1 MRKAL
6 PALLLLVL
14 ALAAAACGN
23 DDEETAGGGTTT
35 TGASCDKDSLELF
48 TPGQLTNDRQREV
61 DRRPH
66 GAKARRRR
74 RSASST
80 PA

>member
-35 TGASCDKDSLELF
+35 TEASCDKDSLELV

-61 DRRPH
+61 DR
-66 GAKARRRR
+66 
-74 RSASST
+74 
-80 PA
+80 